1 MLSPVQAAPWR
12 WDPAKK
18 LRVSTKG
25 RCSGWRSRW
34 PWTLASWR
42 RVLFWICSL
51 DSYCWFMFIYI
62 SSIFI
67 YIHLYSYIHMYIYIQ
82 IYIYIYRYTYIH
94 IYIYTYIHIHIYIYT
109 YIYIY
114 IYVYTYIRI
123 YVYTYIHVYIYTYI
137 IYTYT
142 PFIVQG
148 PISNSKWSWKW
159 SPLHG
164 CLQTWLG
171 NPHEKLESNWMG
183 NCPASHV
190 WLPRGLTIMSSR
202 IPLLNP
208 SWIAKKTSWI
218 VMVIPSCF
226 LRY

>member
-1 MLSPVQAAPWR
+1 MLSPVHAAPWR

-25 RCSGWRSRW
+25 RCSGWRRRW

-51 DSYCWFMFIYI
+51 ASYCWFMFIYI

-67 YIHLYSYIHMYIYIQ
+67 YSYIYTYIYIH
-82 IYIYIYRYTYIH
+82 IYIHTYIHIYIYTYIH
-94 IYIYTYIHIHIYIYT
+94 IYIYTYIHIYI
-109 YIYIY
+109 
-114 IYVYTYIRI
+114 
-123 YVYTYIHVYIYTYI
+123 
-137 IYTYT
+137 YT

-190 WLPRGLTIMSSR
+190 WLPRGLSTMSSR

-208 SWIAKKTSWI
+208 SWLAKKTSWI
-218 VMVIPSCF
+218 VMVIPSSF